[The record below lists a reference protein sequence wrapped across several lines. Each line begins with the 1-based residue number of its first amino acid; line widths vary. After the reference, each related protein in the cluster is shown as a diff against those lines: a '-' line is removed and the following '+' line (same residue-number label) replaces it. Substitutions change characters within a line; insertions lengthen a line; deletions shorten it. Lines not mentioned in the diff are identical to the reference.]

1 MKKIQTNVSIGKVI
15 QNGII
20 FDVKN
25 WGNMTMTSDN
35 LLQVVER
42 LFLTLEQR
50 QVNYLLVGG
59 IALLS
64 YVEGRNTQDID
75 FILSRNVLE
84 TLPEIIIKEENKDF
98 IRGSFE
104 ELQINIL
111 LTQNQLFDLVLKDF
125 ATWRE
130 FREKTVRCVTVEG
143 LILLKLYA
151 LPSLYRQGNFTRAS
165 IYENDILLLLLSYPM
180 KLDQLFNILQQH
192 LASTDLESLREIIQE
207 IESKISRFS
216 R

>member
-1 MKKIQTNVSIGKVI
+1 MKKIQTNISIGKVI

-25 WGNMTMTSDN
+25 WGKMTMTSDN

-42 LFLTLEQR
+42 LFFTLEQR

-64 YVEGRNTQDID
+64 YVEGRNTQYID

-84 TLPEIIIKEENKDF
+84 TLPEIIIEEENKDF

-104 ELQINIL
+104 ELQIDIL

-130 FREKTVRCVTVEG
+130 FGEKTVRCVTVEG

-151 LPSLYRQGNFTRAS
+151 LPSLYRQGNFTRAG
-165 IYENDILLLLLSYPM
+165 IYENDILLLLLNYPI

-192 LASTDLESLREIIQE
+192 LVSTDLESLREIIQE
-207 IESKISRFS
+207 IESKINRFS